1 VLDHLGIERAHVVGA
16 SMGGMI
22 AQRVAIEHPERTLSL
37 VSIMS
42 NSGDFWHGQPALTM
56 YAVLLRPAPKERE
69 KFIEHGVNMFSK
81 LGGSGWE
88 PDIEDLRDIATRGYD
103 RGHNPRGSS
112 RQLGAIVADPDRA
125 PLLRNLKV
133 PATVIHGAEDRL
145 VRPSGGR
152 ATAKAIPGS
161 TLVEISGMGHGLP
174 RGAWP
179 QIIGAITQTAERAN
193 VSPAAGSA
201 PPRATAAG

>member
-1 VLDHLGIERAHVVGA
+1 
-16 SMGGMI
+16 
-22 AQRVAIEHPERTLSL
+22 
-37 VSIMS
+37 
-42 NSGDFWHGQPALTM
+42 M
-56 YAVLLRPAPKERE
+56 YAVLLRPAPTERA
-69 KFIEHGVNMFSK
+69 KYIEHGVNMFSK

-88 PDIEDLRDIATRGYD
+88 PDIEDLRDIATRAYD

-125 PLLRNLKV
+125 PALRKLKV

-152 ATAKAIPGS
+152 ATAKAIPGA

-179 QIIGAITQTAERAN
+179 QIIGAITQTAERAS

-201 PPRATAAG
+201 APRAATAG